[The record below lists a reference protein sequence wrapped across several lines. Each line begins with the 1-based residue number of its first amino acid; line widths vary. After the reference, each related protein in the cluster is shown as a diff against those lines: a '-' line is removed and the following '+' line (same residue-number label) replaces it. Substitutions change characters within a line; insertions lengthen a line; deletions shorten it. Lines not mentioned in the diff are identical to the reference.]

1 MNKHYL
7 SQLILSSLLIVLPPA
22 ALAQT
27 PATAPLLS
35 SPAAELNSVTA
46 DSAIDEELSDSDLS
60 VDLAAE
66 ALPTQNQFT
75 YRWENMRNG
84 VLRFFTLKAE
94 NKAELYERHLHT
106 LDRKLAACAEIGDE
120 ECTKLIE
127 AHIEKLTAR
136 ATNYLERRE
145 ELRDK
150 LQDKFQAWRQHR
162 EAMITE
168 RQQRVAELKDK
179 REELVAARQA
189 VTEQA
194 RQNRAAR
201 QEEIK
206 TNIQERRELIEQ
218 NIDQRQENRQEI
230 RQDAQEQRQL
240 NLEQRRENQEQLIE
254 MRRQNVKDKLDNT
267 RAKVEARQEAAAT
280 LDAE

>member
-1 MNKHYL
+1 MIKHYL
-7 SQLILSSLLIVLPPA
+7 SILGISLLIGVSSSTA
-22 ALAQT
+22 QAQT
-27 PATAPLLS
+27 PSQALLS
-35 SPAAELNSVTA
+35 SPTAESNSVTA
-46 DSAIDEELSDSDLS
+46 DSAIEELSDSDLS

-94 NKAELYERHLHT
+94 NKVELYERHLHT

-120 ECTKLIE
+120 QCTEAIE
-127 AHIEKLTAR
+127 ARIESLTAR

-206 TNIQERRELIEQ
+206 TNIQEQRELIEQ
-218 NIDQRQENRQEI
+218 NIDQRQEIRQEI
-230 RQDAQEQRQL
+230 RQDAQEQKQL

>member
-1 MNKHYL
+1 MIKHYL
-7 SQLILSSLLIVLPPA
+7 SILGISLLIGVSSSTA
-22 ALAQT
+22 QAQT
-27 PATAPLLS
+27 PSQALLS
-35 SPAAELNSVTA
+35 SPTAESNSVTA
-46 DSAIDEELSDSDLS
+46 DSAIEELSDSDLS

-120 ECTKLIE
+120 QCTEAIE
-127 AHIEKLTAR
+127 ARIESLTAR

-206 TNIQERRELIEQ
+206 TNIQEQRELIEQ
-218 NIDQRQENRQEI
+218 NIDQRQEIRQEI
-230 RQDAQEQRQL
+230 RQDAQEQKQL

-254 MRRQNVKDKLDNT
+254 MRSQNVKDKLDNT

>member
-1 MNKHYL
+1 MIKHYL
-7 SQLILSSLLIVLPPA
+7 SILGISLLIGVSSSTA
-22 ALAQT
+22 QAQT
-27 PATAPLLS
+27 PSQALLS
-35 SPAAELNSVTA
+35 SPTAESNSVTA
-46 DSAIDEELSDSDLS
+46 DSAIEELSDSDLS

-84 VLRFFTLKAE
+84 VLRFFTLKAD

-206 TNIQERRELIEQ
+206 TNIQEQRELIEQ
-218 NIDQRQENRQEI
+218 NIDQRQEIRQEI
-230 RQDAQEQRQL
+230 RQDAQEQKQL

-254 MRRQNVKDKLDNT
+254 MRSQNVKDKLDNT

>member
-1 MNKHYL
+1 MIKHYL
-7 SQLILSSLLIVLPPA
+7 SILGISLLIGVSSSTA
-22 ALAQT
+22 QAQT
-27 PATAPLLS
+27 PSQALLS
-35 SPAAELNSVTA
+35 SPTAESNSVTA
-46 DSAIDEELSDSDLS
+46 DSAIEELSDSDLS

-75 YRWENMRNG
+75 YRWENMRNS

-94 NKAELYERHLHT
+94 NKVELYERHLHT

-120 ECTKLIE
+120 QCTEAIE
-127 AHIEKLTAR
+127 ARIESLTAR